1 MKGCFSLSQEIEIEF
16 KNLLAEEEFMQ
27 LTKHFMIKESDFTTQ
42 ENHYFDTPDYQLK
55 DKQSALRIRRK
66 KKVFT
71 LTLKTPVE
79 EGLLETNQP
88 LTVQEAGD
96 LLKHGVF
103 PDGEVK
109 EFLESLDI
117 SPPSIQHFGSLI
129 TKRAEI
135 DFEGGLLV
143 FDESSYFDK
152 VDFELEY
159 EVKDYDQGEKIFFDL
174 LKEHGIPKRETE
186 NKIKRFYREKVRNQL

>member
-1 MKGCFSLSQEIEIEF
+1 MSQEIEIEF
-16 KNLLAEEEFMQ
+16 KNLLAEEEFVQ
-27 LTKHFMIKESDFTTQ
+27 LTKHFKIKETDFTTQ

-55 DKQSALRIRRK
+55 DKQSALRIRLK
-66 KKVFT
+66 KKIFT

-88 LTVQEAGD
+88 LTVQEADD
-96 LLKHGVF
+96 LLERGVF

-117 SPPSIQHFGSLI
+117 SPPYIQHFGSLI